1 LLPVQFAAPVVVNT
15 IHQHKLLVRK
25 QRLLVSMSWVGVSTP
40 RRSFRRS
47 TATAPTRESA
57 PAGLLQGNG
66 GTFKVAAPNA
76 GCRANRVDWKSTK
89 VLPASLAPVR
99 RRGSFWTPLSKLRSY
114 ERNY

>member
-1 LLPVQFAAPVVVNT
+1 ET
-15 IHQHKLLVRK
+15 RK
-25 QRLLVSMSWVGVSTP
+25 PRTPLGRVPTTSERIGRSERGVHEPIRRLRNGGL
-40 RRSFRRS
+40 
-47 TATAPTRESA
+47 ATAPTRESA

-76 GCRANRVDWKSTK
+76 GCRANRVDWKSPK